1 MIKYIKLFVNN
12 NDNSMRLARIVREHF
27 TKNGFVI
34 VDDDSIDNYFDLGIA
49 IGGDGA
55 FIRMIRGNNFNTEPY
70 YIGINAGTL
79 GFLQEANE
87 HELGRLIGALKDNNY
102 KTENMSIQETRIIG
116 EDKEESLN
124 SINEIIVRDKNLVT
138 TKLDIYVDDNLLER
152 FAGDAI
158 MVSTTTGST
167 GHNLSYG
174 GSIVYSNL
182 EILQINHIASIN
194 SKAYTNLVTSVILP
208 GESEI
213 EMIPDRY
220 NRSLMITRDGEHHTF
235 DDVDKVITSLKKEKI
250 KCLRFKDS
258 NFSRRVN
265 EKLLSK

>member
-1 MIKYIKLFVNN
+1 MIKYVKLFVNN
-12 NDNSMRLARIVREHF
+12 NETSMRLARIVREHF
-27 TKNGFVI
+27 TKNGFI
-34 VDDDSIDNYFDLGIA
+34 VVDDNYFDLGIA

-55 FIRMIRGNNFNTEPY
+55 FIRMIKGNNFNTNPY
-70 YIGINAGTL
+70 YVGINAGTL

-87 HELGRLIGALKDNNY
+87 HELGRLIGALKENDY
-102 KTENMSIQETRIIG
+102 KTENMSIEETRIIG
-116 EDKEESLN
+116 EDREDTLN

-138 TKLDIYVDDNLLER
+138 TKLDVYVDDNLLEK
-152 FAGDAI
+152 FAGDALMI
-158 MVSTTTGST
+158 STTTGST

-182 EILQINHIASIN
+182 ETLQINHIAPIN

-208 GESEI
+208 GESQI
-213 EMIPDRY
+213 DLIPSQY
-220 NRSLMITRDGEHHTF
+220 NRDLMITRDGEHHTF
-235 DDVDKVITSLKKEKI
+235 SNVDKVIASLKKEKI